1 MKPNTIQEVHHVGA
15 TEEDVRMTIDQ
26 ASMVHIMTLLTD
38 LYSDPRMAVI
48 REYSTNAY
56 DSNIEADN
64 SAPIIVTLP
73 TDLKPE
79 LTIQDHGI
87 GLNVDDIKKV
97 YSLYGASTKRDSN
110 LVNGMLGLGCK
121 SGLTY
126 ALSFNVTA
134 VKGGVK
140 TMAMVTKDNDG
151 VGTIKIMDTVGTD
164 EPNGVKISIPI
175 QTHHVHSFRD
185 KAQVFYKY
193 WRAGTVLI
201 DGEEPDYHFE
211 NTGGDESALWL
222 DDDIVVLKDSGASQ
236 IIMGNVA
243 YPWRHQQEFPHTI
256 IANVPIGSIDFTPS
270 REAMHETDLTKATC
284 KTVLDFVNNR
294 FPAALARK
302 VDKSPTAFDRAKV
315 LNEWRYVSS
324 SITKGALNKYK
335 DDLTVTYDRDRI
347 VWLWDSHQQ
356 QASKV
361 RPDWRYISQD
371 DRIMIVTEF
380 PFKAVSQSHRNRL
393 QNVMQWLPT
402 GTVIPRQTLII
413 PTGATT
419 GVLQG
424 RPKVLTWDEVVAL
437 TPAPPKEARANGTAR
452 VAKYT
457 VVQNGRGSEMDVLD
471 PKDGPIVWRR
481 RLDPRKW
488 NSQDHLAQTHT
499 DVQMV
504 KLYER
509 QIEKFCKTHPTAVNL
524 KDYNDAEIK
533 KATKALTK
541 DDKACLGVNENPWPR
556 YRSSGVLDGAK
567 DPDIKTILR
576 LRKHREES
584 KTIAR
589 ALHLGIN
596 IEADNSVY
604 DRVLKRYPL
613 LAAIPYPDKSI
624 KDEIIDYINNKY
636 TQLKSNGGI

>member
-1 MKPNTIQEVHHVGA
+1 MKPNTIQTVHHVGS
-15 TEEDVRMTIDQ
+15 TEEDIRMSIDQ
-26 ASMVHIMTLLTD
+26 ASMVHIMQLLTD

-56 DSNIEADN
+56 DSNIEAGN

-87 GLNVDDIKKV
+87 GLSVDDIKKV

-134 VKGGVK
+134 IRGGVK
-140 TMAMVTKDNDG
+140 TLAMVTKDNDG
-151 VGTIKIMDTVGTD
+151 VGCINIMDTVGTD
-164 EPNGVKISIPI
+164 EPNGVKISIPV
-175 QTHHVHSFRD
+175 QAHHVSSFQQ
-185 KAQVFYKY
+185 KAQDFYKY

-211 NTGGDESALWL
+211 KTGGDESALWL
-222 DDDIVVLKDSGASQ
+222 DDDIVVLRDSGASR
-236 IIMGNVA
+236 IVMGNVA
-243 YPWRHQQEFPHTI
+243 YPWSHTFPHTI

-270 REAMHETDLTKATC
+270 REAMHETDLTKSTC
-284 KTVLDFVNNR
+284 QAVLDFVNKR
-294 FPAALARK
+294 FPTALAAK
-302 VDKSPTAFDRAKV
+302 VDQSPTAFERAKV
-315 LNEWRYVSS
+315 LNEWRSVSS

-335 DDLTVTYDRDRI
+335 DDLTVIYDRERI
-347 VWLWDSHQQ
+347 VWLWDSYQQ

-413 PTGATT
+413 PTGATI

-424 RPKVLTWDEVVAL
+424 RPNVLSWDEVVAL

-457 VVQNGRGSEMDVLD
+457 VVQNGRTSEMNVLD

-481 RLDPRKW
+481 RLDPRQW
-488 NSQDHLAQTHT
+488 NSQDHLAQTHA

-509 QIEKFCKTHPTAVNL
+509 QIEKFCKTHPMAVNI
-524 KDYNDAEIK
+524 KDYNDAEII

-541 DDKACLGVNENPWPR
+541 DDKASIGSKERPWTQ
-556 YRSSGVLDGAK
+556 YKTSGVLDEAK

-576 LRKHREES
+576 LQKHRQES

-589 ALHLGIN
+589 ALHLGID
-596 IEADNSVY
+596 IKIDNSVY

-613 LAAIPYPDKSI
+613 LSAIPYPDKSV
-624 KDEIIDYINNKY
+624 KDELIDYINNKY

>member
-1 MKPNTIQEVHHVGA
+1 LKPNTIQEVHHVGV
-15 TEEDVRMTIDQ
+15 TEEDIRMSIDQ
-26 ASMVHIMTLLTD
+26 ASMVHIMQLLTD

-56 DSNIEADN
+56 DSNIEAGN
-64 SAPIIVTLP
+64 PAPIIVTLP
-73 TDLKPE
+73 TEQNPHF
-79 LTIQDHGI
+79 TIQDNGV
-87 GLNVDDIKKV
+87 GLSVDDLKKV

-140 TMAMVTKDNDG
+140 TLAMVTKDNDG
-151 VGTIKIMDTVGTD
+151 VGCINIMDTVGTD
-164 EPNGVKISIPI
+164 EPNGVRIDIPVQAHHIS
-175 QTHHVHSFRD
+175 SFRA
-185 KAQVFYKY
+185 KAAEFYMY

-211 NTGGDESALWL
+211 NIGGDVAAVWL
-222 DDDIVVLKDSGASQ
+222 DDDIVVLKDGGGHGGSK

-243 YPWRHQQEFPHTI
+243 YPWNAGFSHTI

-270 REAMHETDLTKATC
+270 REALHETELTKSTC
-284 KTVLDFVNNR
+284 KTVLDFVTAR
-294 FPAALARK
+294 FPTALAAL
-302 VDKSPTAFDRAKV
+302 VDQAPTAFERAKV

-324 SITKGALNKYK
+324 SITKGALDKYK
-335 DDLTVTYDRDRI
+335 DDLAVSYDRDRI
-347 VWLWDSHQQ
+347 VWLWDSYQE

-371 DRIMIVTEF
+371 DRVMIVTEF
-380 PFKAVSQSHRNRL
+380 PFKSVSQSHRSRL
-393 QNVMQWLPT
+393 RSVMNWIKP
-402 GTVIPRQTLII
+402 GDHVPRQTLII

-424 RPKVLTWDEVVAL
+424 RPNVLTWDEVVAL
-437 TPAPPKEARANGTAR
+437 TPAPPKEARATGTR

-457 VVQNGRGSEMDVLD
+457 VVQNGRSEEKDVLD

-481 RLDPRKW
+481 RLDPRQW
-488 NSQDHLAQTHT
+488 NSQDHLAQMHS

-509 QIEKFCKTHPTAVNL
+509 QIEKFCKAHPTAVNL
-524 KDYNDAEIK
+524 KEYHDAEVK

-541 DDKACLGVNENPWPR
+541 DDKACLSAKERPWNS
-556 YRSSGVLDGAK
+556 YNSQKILVELK

-576 LRKHREES
+576 LQKHRNES
-584 KTIAR
+584 KTLAR
-589 ALHLGIN
+589 ALHLSIAV
-596 IEADNSVY
+596 EPDDTVY
-604 DRVLKRYPL
+604 DRVLKRYPFIS
-613 LAAIPYPDKSI
+613 AIPYPDKSV
-624 KDEIIDYINNKY
+624 KAELIDYINNKY
-636 TQLKSNGGI
+636 TQLKNNGGI